1 MRIGIDASPMAARQA
16 GVGQYAAKLTSHLV
30 RLAPEE
36 EFVLYRTGPWGGSVE
51 SAEWGA
57 HVRVVSAPK
66 LLLQARSRLD
76 RLDVYHG
83 TNYRLRGSGRRG
95 TVLSIHDLAIECTPG
110 LARHDW
116 IARRKSE
123 KTKRTAHQATVVV
136 VGSEHTARDV
146 VEVMGVPREKI
157 RVINYGVGE
166 EYYPERTAGGREAL
180 CRRYALPRD
189 RYVLFVGTLEPRK
202 NVGTLVAAFGQLS
215 RVRSSHCLILVG
227 ALGWRIQ
234 EVYEAV
240 ARYGLV
246 GQVIM
251 PGYLPT
257 DEVRT
262 LYSYADL
269 FVYPSLY
276 EGFGLPPL
284 EAMGCGAPVITSNT
298 SSFPEV
304 VGDAALQVDPH
315 DAEALAHAMKSVL
328 EDESLAAILRAR
340 GFDRVKRFS
349 WEETAR
355 RTLEIYRRVGN
366 S

>member
-16 GVGQYAAKLTSHLV
+16 GVGQYAAKLISHLV

-66 LLLQARSRLD
+66 LLLHARSRLD

-83 TNYRLRGSGRRG
+83 TNYRLRGAGRRG
-95 TVLSIHDLAIECTPG
+95 TVLSIHDLAAERVPG
-110 LARHDW
+110 VIRRRVGVRLA
-116 IARRKSE
+116 SE
-123 KTKRTAHQATVVV
+123 KTRRVAHRATYVIVP
-136 VGSEHTARDV
+136 SEHTAKDV

-157 RVINYGVGE
+157 GVIAYGVGE
-166 EYYPERTAGGREAL
+166 EYYPERTRGDRDAL
-180 CRRYALPRD
+180 RRRHGLPHE
-189 RYVLFVGTLEPRK
+189 RYILYVGTLEPRK
-202 NVGTLVAAFGQLS
+202 NLPALIAAFGRLS
-215 RVRSSHCLILVG
+215 RVRRSHCLVLAGSPGWGVQEIHDAIDRSGLAG
-227 ALGWRIQ
+227 A
-234 EVYEAV
+234 VV
-240 ARYGLV
+240 
-246 GQVIM
+246 M
-251 PGYLPT
+251 PGYLPA
-257 DEVRT
+257 DELRS

-269 FVYPSLY
+269 FVFPSLY

-284 EAMGCGAPVITSNT
+284 EAMACGAPVITSNT
-298 SSFPEV
+298 SSLPEV
-304 VGDAALQVDPH
+304 VGDAALQVDPR
-315 DAEALAHAMKSVL
+315 DVEALAHAMKSVL

-355 RTLEIYRRVGN
+355 RTLEVYRRVGN

>member
-1 MRIGIDASPMAARQA
+1 MRIGIDADPIVDGGG
-16 GVGQYAAKLTSHLV
+16 GVGRYTLELVSHLT
-30 RLAPEE
+30 RLASEE
-36 EFVLYRTGPWGGSVE
+36 ELILCSTRPGRAWALSERWGGQF
-51 SAEWGA
+51 
-57 HVRVVSAPK
+57 RVISAPK
-66 LLLQARSRLD
+66 PLLAVRTWLD

-83 TNYRLRGSGRRG
+83 TNYRLRGYGRRG

-123 KTKRTAHQATVVV
+123 KTKRMAHQATVVV

-157 RVINYGVGE
+157 TVINYGVGE
-166 EYYPERTAGGREAL
+166 EYYPERTAGGREAIS
-180 CRRYALPRD
+180 RRYALPRG

-202 NVGTLVAAFGQLS
+202 NLPTLIAAFSRLS
-215 RVRSSHCLILVG
+215 RIRRSHCLILAG
-227 ALGWRIQ
+227 TLGWRIQ

-240 ARYGLV
+240 ARCGLV

-298 SSFPEV
+298 SSLPEV
-304 VGDAALQVDPH
+304 VGDAALQVDPR
-315 DAEALAHAMKSVL
+315 DAEALAHAMESVL

-349 WEETAR
+349 WEEMAR

>member
-1 MRIGIDASPMAARQA
+1 MRTGIDASPMAARRA
-16 GVGQYAAKLTSHLV
+16 GVGQYAAKLISHLV

-66 LLLQARSRLD
+66 LLVQTRSRLD

-157 RVINYGVGE
+157 KVINYGVGE

-180 CRRYALPRD
+180 C
-189 RYVLFVGTLEPRK
+189 
-202 NVGTLVAAFGQLS
+202 S
-215 RVRSSHCLILVG
+215 
-227 ALGWRIQ
+227 GWGRNI
-234 EVYEAV
+234 
-240 ARYGLV
+240 
-246 GQVIM
+246 
-251 PGYLPT
+251 T
-257 DEVRT
+257 
-262 LYSYADL
+262 
-269 FVYPSLY
+269 PS
-276 EGFGLPPL
+276 G
-284 EAMGCGAPVITSNT
+284 
-298 SSFPEV
+298 
-304 VGDAALQVDPH
+304 
-315 DAEALAHAMKSVL
+315 
-328 EDESLAAILRAR
+328 LRAVERRSVDGMPCR
-340 GFDRVKRFS
+340 GIDMS
-349 WEETAR
+349 CSSAR
-355 RTLEIYRRVGN
+355 WSPARTWRHLLLLSASSR
-366 S
+366 